1 MRFTGG
7 IARCGIIAGRRAR
20 DVRDQ
25 ESPVALVPLVE
36 YADASPRIRAV
47 FDAIR
52 KARDTDYINN
62 FWKALANDPPTLE
75 RTWAATRDTMAAG
88 ALDPLVKELVYLA
101 VSMTN
106 DCEYCVRSHHA
117 AATTKGMTPQMLA
130 ELVAVVALANSNNR
144 LASGYRVDVD
154 ARYLP

>member
-1 MRFTGG
+1 M
-7 IARCGIIAGRRAR
+7 
-20 DVRDQ
+20 
-25 ESPVALVPLVE
+25 ALVPLVE
-36 YADASPRIRAV
+36 YEDASPQVRAV
-47 FDAIR
+47 YDAIR
-52 KARDTDYINN
+52 KARNTDYINN
-62 FWKALANDPPTLE
+62 FWKAPANDPPTLE

-106 DCEYCVRSHHA
+106 DCEYCIHSHNA

-154 ARYLP
+154 ARYRT

>member
-1 MRFTGG
+1 MQPQPG
-7 IARCGIIAGRRAR
+7 
-20 DVRDQ
+20 VR
-25 ESPVALVPLVE
+25 PVALVPLVE
-36 YADASPRIRAV
+36 YEDASPRVRAV
-47 FDAIR
+47 YDAIR

-106 DCEYCVRSHHA
+106 DCEYCVHTHHA
-117 AATTKGMTPQMLA
+117 AAIGKGMTPQMLS

-144 LASGYRVDVD
+144 IASGYRVDVD
-154 ARYLP
+154 ARYRR